1 MVKFRTQ
8 REGMLGGE
16 LCVADNS
23 AGHDRPPFHRP
34 KPGPERGLAFGLQM
48 FYASGRKKWSDIQ
61 FPTFRPI
68 LEPSSVA

>member
-1 MVKFRTQ
+1 MV
-8 REGMLGGE
+8 GGE

-23 AGHDRPPFHRP
+23 AGHEQANHSIGRSPAPN
-34 KPGPERGLAFGLQM
+34 GSGLFGLQM